1 MAKIK
6 NSRWTCKLGIWTKKD
21 KEVKVRFWDTNFLG
35 HATARDIHKYFME
48 VSAQSDS
55 FKLI

>member
-1 MAKIK
+1 M
-6 NSRWTCKLGIWTKKD
+6 CKLGIWTKKD
-21 KEVKVRFWDTNFLG
+21 KEVKVRFWDTKFLG
-35 HATARDIHKYFME
+35 PATARDIHKYFME